1 MLKVASN
8 LICLV
13 VFDGRNLLKK
23 SQESLTKD
31 QCVSMFIIG
40 LKSAYYGNVSAMGAL
55 SGFGWNEE
63 TQTVAAAKEVW
74 TEYLALTLELH
85 IITCFV
91 VYLKECIRIKL

>member
-1 MLKVASN
+1 MMEGICSKVRS
-8 LICLV
+8 L
-13 VFDGRNLLKK
+13 
-23 SQESLTKD
+23 SQEISVC
-31 QCVSMFIIG
+31 QC
-40 LKSAYYGNVSAMGAL
+40 SAYDVSAMGA